1 MFIDKIKKY
10 LSVKKWFGSRMPIS
24 DVVKLEQR
32 STYILPTKAGLL
44 FFVIILLMMVGATNY
59 QNNLAF
65 LLTFLIS
72 SIGLVSIISTFKNL
86 QGLTF
91 KLGSVESVC
100 VGDKLQL
107 TIYVSSSAGHAHHSI
122 SAGFSKQQ
130 LFYRDINPL
139 EGNYFLLPIKV
150 SHRGWYYIPRIITTS
165 KYPFGFFRVWSWF
178 KFSTPVLIYPQP
190 IEPPIDGGLGMSDE
204 ESGENKILGNDDL
217 YGLKNY
223 QAGDPLS
230 RIDWK
235 ALARERGMLVKEF
248 VSYQSQD
255 LVFNWN
261 DFAAVN
267 DELKLSYLCFLV
279 NEAGKNNFEY
289 SLRLPNQTINKSSG
303 KLHQENCLKALALY
317 GLEDL
322 AK

>member
-1 MFIDKIKKY
+1 MLAEKIKKY
-10 LSVKKWFGSRMPIS
+10 LSVKKWFGNRMPVA
-24 DVVKLEQR
+24 DVVKLQQR
-32 STYILPTKAGLL
+32 STYILPTKAGML
-44 FFVIILLMMVGATNY
+44 FFGIILLMMVGATNY

-100 VGDKLQL
+100 AGDTLQL
-107 TIYVSSSAGHAHHSI
+107 LVHVSSSGNLAHHSI
-122 SAGFSKQQ
+122 SAGFSEEQR
-130 LFYRDINPL
+130 FYCDIKVVEENQ
-139 EGNYFLLPIKV
+139 FLLPIKV
-150 SHRGWYYIPRIITTS
+150 NKRGWFYIPRIMTNS
-165 KYPFGFFRVWSWF
+165 NYPFGFFRVWSWF

-190 IEPPIDGGLGMSDE
+190 IEPPIDGGLGSSDE
-204 ESGENKILGNDDL
+204 ESGDNKILGNDDL

-261 DFAAVN
+261 DFAGVE

-279 NEAGKNNFEY
+279 IEASKNNFEY
-289 SLRLPNQTINKSSG
+289 SLRLPNLEVNKSSG
-303 KLHQENCLKALALY
+303 KVHQEKCLRALALY
-317 GLEDL
+317 GLEEIH
-322 AK
+322 